1 MSSSWLLET
10 RPIGDCM
17 AVEISGAG
25 LRCWMEGYDGGSGAA
40 AAAVLLLLLL
50 PVLHEMEGYGSST
63 EIEAVRELGLLDSA
77 VP

>member
-1 MSSSWLLET
+1 MFDAGWKDVVVVVVLL
-10 RPIGDCM
+10 
-17 AVEISGAG
+17 
-25 LRCWMEGYDGGSGAA
+25 L
-40 AAAVLLLLLL
+40 LLLLLL

>member
-40 AAAVLLLLLL
+40 AAA
-50 PVLHEMEGYGSST
+50 
-63 EIEAVRELGLLDSA
+63 AVVVVAAASA
-77 VP
+77 ARDGRLRFIN